1 MVGLN
6 FLVEGLTLRMA
17 GATRPSQLLG
27 PTMCG
32 NLPSASTGAS
42 LKRGGAM
49 GLQRF
54 GRSAIAAFAVLPGL
68 IVAGFADS
76 PYDKSIA
83 LAEQGSFFVGG
94 RIVQGN
100 GVYDPAKDT
109 GNTNEGNTFWADQMY
124 VQYQIPVNPRKF
136 PLVLVHGGGGT
147 GRVWETTPD
156 GREGYQT
163 LFLRRG
169 FAVYIVDFPRRGRA
183 GFPSFNGPFGEVD
196 GTAVVANKTNRA
208 GVQYA
213 WSRWRL
219 GPKYP
224 EVFPVQQFPMK
235 GLDQFMQ
242 HLVPTVSDNP
252 EIISRALIALLDKIG
267 PAIVVTHSQ
276 SGLFGWLTGSRS
288 PNVKGIISYEP
299 GFVFPQG
306 EMPASIPLYQGTQV
320 AGTPVT
326 AAEFVNLAKLPIQ
339 VVYGDNIPKS
349 PIPDLVAD
357 GRRAQQVT
365 SQLFVQALNA
375 KGGDASVLLLPD
387 AGLYGNS
394 HFMFSDLNN
403 VEVADQMSLF
413 LSVKGLDIR

>member
-1 MVGLN
+1 
-6 FLVEGLTLRMA
+6 
-17 GATRPSQLLG
+17 
-27 PTMCG
+27 
-32 NLPSASTGAS
+32 
-42 LKRGGAM
+42 M
-49 GLQRF
+49 GLPRF
-54 GRSAIAAFAVLPGL
+54 ACVAIAAFSVLPGL
-68 IVAGFADS
+68 VVTGFAAS
-76 PYDKSIA
+76 PQVGSIT

-94 RIVQGN
+94 RIVQGK

-109 GNTNEGNTFWADQMY
+109 SNTNEGNTFWTDQMY
-124 VQYQIPVNPRKF
+124 VQYQIPVNPRKY

-183 GFPSFNGPFGEVD
+183 GYPSFNGPFGEVD

-224 EVFPVQQFPMK
+224 DVFPVQQFPMK

-252 EIISRALIALLDKIG
+252 EIISRALVALLDKIG
-267 PAIVVTHSQ
+267 PAILVTHSQ
-276 SGLFGWLTGSRS
+276 SGLFGWLAGSRS

-299 GFVFPQG
+299 GFVFPQD
-306 EMPASIPLYQGTQV
+306 EMPAPIPLYRGTQV

-326 AAEFVNLAKLPIQ
+326 PAEFINLAKLPIQ
-339 VVYGDNIPKS
+339 VVYGDNIPKL

-365 SQLFVQALNA
+365 SQLFVQTLNS
-375 KGGDASVLLLPD
+375 KGGNASVLLLPD
-387 AGLYGNS
+387 VGLYGNS

-413 LSVKGLDIR
+413 LTAKGLDIR

>member
-1 MVGLN
+1 MH
-6 FLVEGLTLRMA
+6 
-17 GATRPSQLLG
+17 S
-27 PTMCG
+27 G
-32 NLPSASTGAS
+32 NLAHRAASVIAFLSLAMTSNPS
-42 LKRGGAM
+42 
-49 GLQRF
+49 
-54 GRSAIAAFAVLPGL
+54 SA
-68 IVAGFADS
+68 D
-76 PYDKSIA
+76 DQTIA
-83 LAEQGSFFVGG
+83 LAKQGSFFVAG
-94 RIVQGN
+94 RIVQGK

-124 VQYQIPVNPRKF
+124 VQYQVPANPRTY

-183 GFPSFNGPFGEVD
+183 GFPSYNGPFGQVD
-196 GTAVVANKTNRA
+196 GAAIVPNKTNRA
-208 GVQYA
+208 GMQYA

-224 EVFPVQQFPMK
+224 DVFPVQQFPMK

-242 HLVPTVSDNP
+242 HLVPTVSDDP
-252 EIISRALIALLDKIG
+252 EVISGALVALLERIG

-276 SGLFGWLTGSRS
+276 SGLFGWLAGARS
-288 PNVKGIISYEP
+288 ANVKGIVGYEP

-306 EMPASIPLYQGTQV
+306 EMPAPIPLYKGTQA

-326 AAEFVNLAKLPIQ
+326 VAEFANLTKIPVQ

-365 SQLFVQALNA
+365 SRLFVQALND
-375 KGGDASVLLLPD
+375 KGGNASVQLLPD

-403 VEVADQMSLF
+403 VAVADQMSEF
-413 LSVKGLDIR
+413 LRAKGLDAR

>member
-1 MVGLN
+1 
-6 FLVEGLTLRMA
+6 
-17 GATRPSQLLG
+17 
-27 PTMCG
+27 
-32 NLPSASTGAS
+32 
-42 LKRGGAM
+42 M
-49 GLQRF
+49 GLLRF
-54 GRSAIAAFAVLPGL
+54 GCSAIAAFSVLPGL
-68 IVAGFADS
+68 IATGFADS
-76 PYDKSIA
+76 PHDRSIT
-83 LAEQGSFFVGG
+83 LAGQGSFFVGG
-94 RIVQGN
+94 RMVQGK

-109 GNTNEGNTFWADQMY
+109 GSTNEGNTFWTDQMY
-124 VQYQIPVNPRKF
+124 VQYQIPVNPRKY

-163 LFLRRG
+163 LLLRRG

-196 GTAVVANKTNRA
+196 GAAVVANKTNRA

-252 EIISRALIALLDKIG
+252 EIISRALVALLDKIG
-267 PAIVVTHSQ
+267 PAILVTHSQ
-276 SGLFGWLTGSRS
+276 SGLFGWLAGSRS

-299 GFVFPQG
+299 GFVFPQD
-306 EMPASIPLYQGTQV
+306 EMPAPIPLYRGTQV

-326 AAEFVNLAKLPIQ
+326 PAEFANLTKLPIQ
-339 VVYGDNIPKS
+339 VVYGDNIPKQ

-365 SQLFVQALNA
+365 SHLFVQTLNS
-375 KGGDASVLLLPD
+375 KGGNASVLPLPD
-387 AGLYGNS
+387 VGLYGNS

-413 LSVKGLDIR
+413 LSAKGLDIR

>member
-1 MVGLN
+1 
-6 FLVEGLTLRMA
+6 
-17 GATRPSQLLG
+17 
-27 PTMCG
+27 
-32 NLPSASTGAS
+32 
-42 LKRGGAM
+42 M
-49 GLQRF
+49 GLQ
-54 GRSAIAAFAVLPGL
+54 
-68 IVAGFADS
+68 
-76 PYDKSIA
+76 A
-83 LAEQGSFFVGG
+83 LA
-94 RIVQGN
+94 
-100 GVYDPAKDT
+100 
-109 GNTNEGNTFWADQMY
+109 
-124 VQYQIPVNPRKF
+124 
-136 PLVLVHGGGGT
+136 L
-147 GRVWETTPD
+147 PD

-306 EMPASIPLYQGTQV
+306 EMPAPIPLYAGTQV

-413 LSVKGLDIR
+413 LRAKGLDIR

>member
-1 MVGLN
+1 
-6 FLVEGLTLRMA
+6 
-17 GATRPSQLLG
+17 
-27 PTMCG
+27 
-32 NLPSASTGAS
+32 
-42 LKRGGAM
+42 M
-49 GLQRF
+49 GLLRF
-54 GRSAIAAFAVLPGL
+54 GCGAIAALSVLPGL
-68 IVAGFADS
+68 IVTGFADS
-76 PYDKSIA
+76 PRDRSIT

-94 RIVQGN
+94 RIVQGS
-100 GVYDPAKDT
+100 GIYDPAKDT
-109 GNTNEGNTFWADQMY
+109 GSTNEGNTFWTDQMY
-124 VQYQIPVNPRKF
+124 VQYQIPVDPRKY

-183 GFPSFNGPFGEVD
+183 GFPSFNGPFGELD

-252 EIISRALIALLDKIG
+252 EIISRALVALLDKIG
-267 PAIVVTHSQ
+267 PAILVTHSQ
-276 SGLFGWLTGSRS
+276 SGLFGWLVGSRS

-306 EMPASIPLYQGTQV
+306 EMPAPIPLHRGTQV

-326 AAEFVNLAKLPIQ
+326 AAEFINLTKLPIQ
-339 VVYGDNIPKS
+339 VVYGDNIPKL

-365 SQLFVQALNA
+365 SHLFVQALNS
-375 KGGDASVLLLPD
+375 KGGNASVLLLPD

-413 LSVKGLDIR
+413 LQANGLDIR